1 MTNFHIEM
9 FTLYIYVFITYLMH
23 EMFDCVDFES
33 KKQEAKSK
41 KRK

>member
-1 MTNFHIEM
+1 
-9 FTLYIYVFITYLMH
+9 MH

-41 KRK
+41 KPNKTNEFLENESLNGDGFRL